1 MISPSQ
7 RAREI
12 LIPGYPG
19 HDDPEALRQVLA
31 DLTSPNIPDRDT
43 LLARIKGLKEE
54 VEDLESKV
62 DDLEYEKEE
71 LEHKVKELK
80 SC

>member
-31 DLTSPNIPDRDT
+31 DLTSPNIPDREM
-43 LLARIKGLKEE
+43 LLDRIEE
-54 VEDLESKV
+54 LEEDVSDLESKV
-62 DDLEYEKEE
+62 EDLEYEKED